1 MSPGVRVTLE
11 RAGNVPQIG
20 AAEVAGVQD
29 PVELGPQRSVRK
41 HPHEVREEAI
51 RKAEALAG
59 AMSEIGAFEA
69 KTHLPKLLKRVQQ
82 GERFVTTRHNQP
94 VAELIP
100 FRQRD
105 TARIRAAIDG
115 LKEFQRAHSLGGLS
129 VRQMIE
135 EGRRY

>member
-1 MSPGVRVTLE
+1 MHPAALELLKALSGVLDRWGRWNPASTSL
-11 RAGNVPQIG
+11 RY
-20 AAEVAGVQD
+20 
-29 PVELGPQRSVRK
+29 
-41 HPHEVREEAI
+41 
-51 RKAEALAG
+51 
-59 AMSEIGAFEA
+59 A

-82 GERFVTTRHNQP
+82 GERFVITRHNQP

-115 LKEFQRAHSLGGLS
+115 LKEFQKTHSLAGLS

-135 EGRRY
+135 EGQRY